1 MKSFVFMGFLAAG
14 VVSGHGISAASES
27 LAYQCNLGDG
37 FAFVQ
42 TIPEEGRAV
51 YQGDTGNL
59 NLVPDGRGGYFND
72 REEVSFADQN
82 GQPAL
87 YLGDVAFACQLAAPR
102 PTGSQTHA
110 GGAVGGNET
119 RLNAQGQSLGGKLR
133 DGPGMNFRQT
143 GSLAE
148 GTWITILTNTGVRF
162 NGYDWFEVATDR
174 GQRGFQWGGIM
185 CSNGQQLAGIFEQCG
200 ARSVQNPQQA
210 ANAAQQLNVQGQ
222 SLGGKLR
229 GGPGTNYAQV
239 GSLTEGTWVTI
250 LRNTGVRFDGYDWFE
265 VATDRGQRGFQW
277 GGIMCSNGQ
286 QISGIYQQCGSQP
299 PQQPVQNRSTGSAG
313 GWMAFALAPN
323 GAYGHGAAPT
333 QAGAE
338 QFAMNYCG
346 GPQCR
351 IADTT
356 QARCHALAIAPGSN
370 GIGAGESEQAAQGFA
385 MGWCANNGASN
396 CRIEYTYC
404 Q

>member
-1 MKSFVFMGFLAAG
+1 
-14 VVSGHGISAASES
+14 
-27 LAYQCNLGDG
+27 
-37 FAFVQ
+37 
-42 TIPEEGRAV
+42 
-51 YQGDTGNL
+51 
-59 NLVPDGRGGYFND
+59 
-72 REEVSFADQN
+72 
-82 GQPAL
+82 
-87 YLGDVAFACQLAAPR
+87 
-102 PTGSQTHA
+102 
-110 GGAVGGNET
+110 
-119 RLNAQGQSLGGKLR
+119 
-133 DGPGMNFRQT
+133 MNFRQT

-286 QISGIYQQCGSQP
+286 QISGIFQQCGSQP